1 MSLLSQKIAGYHKI
15 QFAFSI
21 SSSGGGGG
29 GSSSSSSSSSSGGG
43 GGSSSSSSSSGGG
56 DCSSSNRKRVSG
68 SIMVPSDMQ
77 IFIVPLCLT
86 AILKLG

>member
-21 SSSGGGGG
+21 SSSG
-29 GSSSSSSSSSSGGG
+29 GGG